1 MMPGDVVLVPK
12 ARLEALEKVAE
23 NAAEYRQWMLKLT
36 RHSVVQSAHGRELD
50 EALAAL
56 SRTEKRAEAI
66 DHILSDLLAAAE
78 AALAVLR
85 FDTPDVWRD
94 RLLAFIQAAKA
105 KEVYAQLRAAIAKA
119 RGTEWG

>member
-1 MMPGDVVLVPK
+1 MMPGDMVLIPK

-23 NAAEYRQWMLKLT
+23 KAAEYRQWMLKLT

-94 RLLAFIQAAKA
+94 RLLAFI
-105 KEVYAQLRAAIAKA
+105 
-119 RGTEWG
+119 